1 MDNKV
6 SQSTHG
12 GSVDRGNLTTAPD
25 VFVVVQIDKFP
36 ADVFSQMLLSR
47 RAGGRLF
54 HTAAHGIQNFAA
66 GWSTSIGQA
75 TLRRWIHPVDAA
87 SGLRTA
93 NEYDLG
99 HLLSVIRVLQR
110 ARSDAMD
117 TVPDMGCGL

>member
-1 MDNKV
+1 M
-6 SQSTHG
+6 SG
-12 GSVDRGNLTTAPD
+12 GPN
-25 VFVVVQIDKFP
+25 VFGKT
-36 ADVFSQMLLSR
+36 LLLR

>member
-1 MDNKV
+1 VDNKV

-54 HTAAHGIQNFAA
+54 HTAGTYTGFAVRLTSVLLAGGYWIQSVQTTVEND
-66 GWSTSIGQA
+66 
-75 TLRRWIHPVDAA
+75 LRRFSPTRRDPMEAK
-87 SGLRTA
+87 
-93 NEYDLG
+93 
-99 HLLSVIRVLQR
+99 
-110 ARSDAMD
+110 
-117 TVPDMGCGL
+117 